1 VFELYP
7 ITGSIQRI
15 ASGFVSASGAGFA
28 LADGEIHCAMD
39 ITVSD
44 RSEAYNTSPVAVQI
58 PRRPLWP
65 ALVIAF
71 AISVTM
77 LWTALLL
84 WLLSRA
90 ILLYFDILF

>member
-1 VFELYP
+1 
-7 ITGSIQRI
+7 
-15 ASGFVSASGAGFA
+15 
-28 LADGEIHCAMD
+28 MD
-39 ITVSD
+39 ISLRD
-44 RSEAYNTSPVAVQI
+44 RTQALETPPVADA
-58 PRRPLWP
+58 RRPLWP

-84 WLLSRA
+84 WLLSRT